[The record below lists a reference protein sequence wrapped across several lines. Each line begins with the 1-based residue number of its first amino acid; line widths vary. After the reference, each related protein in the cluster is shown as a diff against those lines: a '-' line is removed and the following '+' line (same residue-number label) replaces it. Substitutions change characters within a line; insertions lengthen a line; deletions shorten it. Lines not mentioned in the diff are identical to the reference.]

1 MPEGLIAPSP
11 HIAPTYARA
20 PIAFA
25 RGEGCFLISTD
36 GQRYLDFGSGI
47 AVNAL
52 GHSHPALVAAL
63 QDQAAKLWHT
73 SNLYEIPYQRDLA
86 ERLVA
91 NTFADLVFFANSGA
105 EALEGCIKAARRFH
119 HVQGNPHK
127 YRIIGANSAFHGRTL
142 ATISAGN
149 NAKHLEGFGPRVG
162 GFDHV
167 AFNNPNE
174 LRAAITEETA
184 AVLVEPIQG
193 EGGIAPADL
202 SYLRAL
208 RETCDEFGILLIY
221 DEVQCGVGRTGR
233 LFAHQWAD
241 GTADPD
247 LMAVAK
253 GIGGGFPLGCFLGT
267 TEAMAGISAG
277 MHGTTYGGNPL
288 ASRVGCAVL
297 DVMLQP
303 GFMERVYAASNRLWD
318 GLGAIVDAHPHVYQ
332 LRRGAGLMQGLMIA
346 QPHTCGEIVERL
358 RDDHHLL
365 TVPAGQNVIRL
376 LPPLIVSDAEI
387 DQALEALNA
396 VGVAIRG

>member
-1 MPEGLIAPSP
+1 MPEGSLAPSP
-11 HIAPTYARA
+11 YIAPTYARA
-20 PIAFA
+20 PIAFE
-25 RGEGCFLISTD
+25 RGEGCELVSTD

-52 GHSHPALVAAL
+52 GHSHPVLVEAL

-73 SNLYEIPYQRDLA
+73 SNLYEIPHQRTLA
-86 ERLVA
+86 QRLVEKS
-91 NTFADLVFFANSGA
+91 FADLVFFANSGA
-105 EALEGCIKAARRFH
+105 EALEGCIKAARRYH
-119 HVQGNPHK
+119 HLRGNPQK
-127 YRIIGANSAFHGRTL
+127 YRIVGANSAFHGRTL

-149 NAKHLEGFGPRVG
+149 NAKHLEGFGPRVE

-167 AFNNPNE
+167 AFNNLNE

-202 SYLRAL
+202 AYLKAL

-241 GTADPD
+241 GAADPD
-247 LMAVAK
+247 LIAVAK
-253 GIGGGFPLGCFLGT
+253 GIGGGFPLGCFMGT

-288 ASRVGCAVL
+288 ASRIGCAVL
-297 DVMLQP
+297 DVILEP
-303 GFMERVYAASNRLWD
+303 GFMARVYAASNRLWD
-318 GLGAIVDAHPHVYQ
+318 ALGTVVEDNPHAYS
-332 LRRGAGLMQGLMIA
+332 LRRGAGLMQGVKVA
-346 QPHTCGEIVERL
+346 DPHTCGEVVNRL
-358 RDDHHLL
+358 RDHHHVL
-365 TVPAGQNVIRL
+365 TVPAGQNVVRV

-387 DQALEALNA
+387 DRA
-396 VGVAIRG
+396 VDAFRAVAADLRA

>member
-1 MPEGLIAPSP
+1 
-11 HIAPTYARA
+11 
-20 PIAFA
+20 
-25 RGEGCFLISTD
+25 
-36 GQRYLDFGSGI
+36 
-47 AVNAL
+47 
-52 GHSHPALVAAL
+52 
-63 QDQAAKLWHT
+63 
-73 SNLYEIPYQRDLA
+73 
-86 ERLVA
+86 
-91 NTFADLVFFANSGA
+91 
-105 EALEGCIKAARRFH
+105 
-119 HVQGNPHK
+119 VQGNPHK